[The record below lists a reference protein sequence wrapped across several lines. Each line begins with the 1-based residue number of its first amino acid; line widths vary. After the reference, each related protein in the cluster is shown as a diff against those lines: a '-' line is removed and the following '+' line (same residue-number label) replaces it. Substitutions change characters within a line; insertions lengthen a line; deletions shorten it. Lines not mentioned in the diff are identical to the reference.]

1 MLGRGVNKVVGPLL
15 RTGAEILLHQEL
27 KIALPAAVTAMQVHG
42 GPYQGPNPLVS
53 NPYGISLSP
62 VFSTSLGSSVPL
74 IPSQGIQ
81 TRASRLRISPFN
93 LEIKE
98 PEKKTQGTGVVS
110 ALLYPSLSRSL
121 AVKPTSQLM
130 TREIQQIQE
139 PLTAL
144 VARIDGATDINQLLN
159 DFLH

>member
-1 MLGRGVNKVVGPLL
+1 MFRQGFKTAGLVVTTLAKEFDP
-15 RTGAEILLHQEL
+15 
-27 KIALPAAVTAMQVHG
+27 KAMQTVARAATGVRCVQG

-53 NPYGISLSP
+53 NPYGNSLSP

-74 IPSQGIQ
+74 IPSQDIQ
-81 TRASRLRISPFN
+81 TRASRLGISPFN

-144 VARIDGATDINQLLN
+144 VARIDSARDINQLLN